1 MLCLPI
7 VILSCLVFVTNVIE
21 LNISKLNIANLI
33 SLVFYCIS
41 IGLFE
46 EIFFRGIIEEELL
59 LSIR

>member
-7 VILSCLVFVTNVIE
+7 VILSCLVFVANVIE

-46 EIFFRGIIEEELL
+46 EIFLEE
-59 LSIR
+59 